1 MRFDLT
7 EEQALV
13 QKTAREFA
21 ESEVM
26 PVAAAIDREHRYPAE
41 LVRRMAELGLLGI
54 AIEERFG
61 GSGLDHVS
69 YAVAVEEVS
78 RACAS
83 SGVIMSINNS
93 LVCDPLARFGT
104 EDQKMRWL
112 VPLAKGEK
120 LGCFALSEPEAGSD
134 AAAQSTTA
142 RKRGD
147 VYVLNGVKSWI
158 TNGPVADVGI
168 LFAMTERDR
177 GNKGI
182 TCFILPMKSKGVRT
196 GPPDEKLGIR
206 GSSSCQV
213 FLDDV
218 ELDASLVLG
227 QVGEGFK
234 VALSALDGGRI
245 GIAAQAVGIA
255 RAAFEDAV
263 SYARQRSAFGKPIVE
278 HQAIQNKLAD
288 MATQIDAARLLTL
301 RAAWQKDRKLPFG
314 KAAAMAKLFAS
325 EAANGAAR
333 EAIQIFG
340 GNGYVTEYPVERH
353 FRDAKITEIY
363 EGTSEIQR
371 MVIAGHLIRD
381 NPLP

>member
-325 EAANGAAR
+325 EADR
-333 EAIQIFG
+333 KS
-340 GNGYVTEYPVERH
+340 VV
-353 FRDAKITEIY
+353 
-363 EGTSEIQR
+363 
-371 MVIAGHLIRD
+371 
-381 NPLP
+381 